1 MLGSSEA
8 KCPGLVAYSDADWA
22 GDASNRKSTT
32 GGVFYFNGGVINW
45 ISRKQQSVS
54 LSTIE
59 AEYFALSEVC
69 QEIVWIRRLLKDLDQ
84 AQDEPT
90 TVYEDNQSC
99 LSFISSDRPSK
110 RSKHIE
116 THQHFVRNLC
126 DRREVRME
134 YCPTDLMVADI
145 LTKPLGT
152 IKHQFFA
159 EMLRLNG

>member
-1 MLGSSEA
+1 M
-8 KCPGLVAYSDADWA
+8 
-22 GDASNRKSTT
+22 
-32 GGVFYFNGGVINW
+32 
-45 ISRKQQSVS
+45 
-54 LSTIE
+54 E